1 MVDVELVVEFDNDLT
16 TVDFDGNKDGGR
28 EEEEGDFFFCG
39 NFGGFSFSGD
49 FLVSLAMAAL
59 FSVSFTICSIIS
71 VSLSLSVS
79 FLSLLF
85 TYKLKHNI

>member
-16 TVDFDGNKDGGR
+16 TDDFVGDRDGGR
-28 EEEEGDFFFCG
+28 ENEEGDLFFCG

-59 FSVSFTICSIIS
+59 FNVSFTICSIIS
-71 VSLSLSVS
+71 VSFSLSVS

-85 TYKLKHNI
+85 S